1 MPVAS
6 QFGPLSIGRDISVHC
21 VLPSGAQLQID
32 GITDFDR
39 KPKQKKLES
48 HGLDGIVRTATIP
61 GTWTLSLGI
70 DRNNHLLDDFFAAVE
85 QAYFDGQTVNNVTI
99 SEIIVEPDGSVSTYR
114 YEGVSLH
121 FEDAGNWKS
130 DSFVKMKIGGEAS
143 RRVKAA

>member
-6 QFGPLSIGRDISVHC
+6 QFGGRTIGRDASVH
-21 VLPSGAQLQID
+21 VTLPSGAQLEIE
-32 GITDFDR
+32 GITDFDA

-61 GTWTLSLGI
+61 GTWTLTFSV
-70 DRNNHLLDDFFAAVE
+70 DRSNSIIDDFFAAVE
-85 QAYFDGQTVNNVTI
+85 DAYFQGQTVNNCTI
-99 SEIIVEPDGSVSTYR
+99 NQVIIEPDGAVSTFR

-121 FEDAGNWKS
+121 FEDAGSFKA
-130 DSFVKMKIGGEAS
+130 DSFVKMKLGGEAS